1 MEPNRFRTKGR
12 KNYPVTKTQI
22 YSKYLLDMVKIE
34 IIFPAYHRGYMRECY
49 HKECDK
55 FNTSIATKDKYK
67 FMTSLVQSLV
77 LSVAEMAMNNLDQE
91 NSKCIS
97 DTLDYLNEKQEA
109 EEVESKDQDTR
120 EGNSIE

>member
-1 MEPNRFRTKGR
+1 MPQL
-12 KNYPVTKTQI
+12 YQ
-22 YSKYLLDMVKIE
+22 

-77 LSVAEMAMNNLDQE
+77 LSVAEMAMNDLDQE

-120 EGNSIE
+120 EGNSIDCISRKFKSK

>member
-1 MEPNRFRTKGR
+1 
-12 KNYPVTKTQI
+12 
-22 YSKYLLDMVKIE
+22 
-34 IIFPAYHRGYMRECY
+34 MRECY

-97 DTLDYLNEKQEA
+97 DTLDYLNEKQEV
-109 EEVESKDQDTR
+109 EEVESKGQDTR
-120 EGNSIE
+120 EGNLIEGLIIVQKIQIKIELVCPVFNSFLLLKYFS

>member
-1 MEPNRFRTKGR
+1 MSFNPHNALTYQ
-12 KNYPVTKTQI
+12 N
-22 YSKYLLDMVKIE
+22 
-34 IIFPAYHRGYMRECY
+34 IFPAYHRGYMRECY

-55 FNTSIATKDKYK
+55 FNASIATKDKYK

-77 LSVAEMAMNNLDQE
+77 LSVAEMAMNNLEQE